1 VSTVLVDNTG
11 LSAVALSATT
21 VTIGSF
27 AVGSGAS
34 RCIYLVVSQWKATD
48 LQPTAAFDPTG
59 VNQAFAV
66 HDSVTIAESPGT
78 RRITLFKLVNAS
90 NITANI
96 VVTWGSAC
104 DEVVVGAD
112 SWTNVDQT
120 TPFSAAVKASSGG
133 STPSSISVPNAVGDV
148 VHSAISADA
157 GSGVSIVSNQTQRWR
172 AIASGGTTEG
182 AGQSADGTGSNIT
195 MTFSGIQGGQIW
207 THIGVAIQQA
217 SGGAA
222 APTQAPLLPTMA
234 IAPHKGRIG
243 PLAMVMRALRPPQ
256 QTTPSATTAI
266 GTGAALSPST
276 AVGSG
281 SVAAAGGGAAP
292 SQSTAYAVGNAIV
305 GATGNTRSDST
316 EATQST
322 AVASGSGAAPSNS
335 AAAAAASSR
344 AAGNGRADSNS
355 TDTGSGAS
363 GAAGTGNTLGVS
375 VAPGSSSSV
384 VSAIG
389 TGASLAQSTA
399 QASGS
404 ATSAGS
410 GQASSPSA
418 ARAAGASTVS
428 ATGSTSSVSAARGAG
443 AVVASSV
450 GTALSIA
457 SGLTAAIARAL
468 GTGFSLALSFLQGSS
483 RDLDP
488 THHLDEPLSIEFDSL
503 ESAIDFTSLATTIDF
518 DAIETV
524 LVFLDGG
531 TDVLELTILKGELTP
546 IAMTLQG
553 ADPVTGALVKYDVSA
568 ASSVKLNAGRPGGTL
583 VINAKDLV
591 KTDAVNGRVTYNP
604 ASPETDV
611 AGKYDALVVATFPG
625 SPGVVRKFPGKLTI
639 KDAIA

>member
-34 RCIYLVVSQWKATD
+34 RCIYLAVSQWKATD

-59 VNQAFAV
+59 VNQAFLV

-120 TPFSAAVKASSGG
+120 TPFSAAVKASSPG

-222 APTQAPLLPTMA
+222 VPTQTPLRNPLPA
-234 IAPHKGRIG
+234 FKRAFGKSS
-243 PLAMVMRALRPPQ
+243 LALRPRQMPAAPGVATFAGLNVDTSQ
-256 QTTPSATTAI
+256 AVPIGGSAAVAVLDQVTSSQAVPVA
-266 GTGAALSPST
+266 GAAS
-276 AVGSG
+276 V
-281 SVAAAGGGAAP
+281 SVAEQVTS
-292 SQSTAYAVGNAIV
+292 SQ
-305 GATGNTRSDST
+305 
-316 EATQST
+316 
-322 AVASGSGAAPSNS
+322 
-335 AAAAAASSR
+335 
-344 AAGNGRADSNS
+344 
-355 TDTGSGAS
+355 
-363 GAAGTGNTLGVS
+363 S
-375 VAPGSSSSV
+375 VAPGGSVTLSVLEQLTSTRAVPIGGSIALGVAVQVSSV
-384 VSAIG
+384 QAVPINGAIGAAVLVQITSTQQIPIGGTISGGSGAIVTSAASVLIGGNIAVSALEQL
-389 TGASLAQSTA
+389 ASSIQVLLG
-399 QASGS
+399 GS
-404 ATSAGS
+404 ATIAVRLQVTSAVPVPLAGLIAAAIGLAGS
-410 GQASSPSA
+410 SSA
-418 ARAAGASTVS
+418 AIPLSGSITISVAAPF
-428 ATGSTSSVSAARGAG
+428 TGT
-443 AVVASSV
+443 
-450 GTALSIA
+450 
-457 SGLTAAIARAL
+457 
-468 GTGFSLALSFLQGSS
+468 
-483 RDLDP
+483 
-488 THHLDEPLSIEFDSL
+488 HLDEPLSIDFDAL
-503 ESAIDFTSLATTIDF
+503 ATAIDFTSLATTIDF

-568 ASSVKLNAGRPGGTL
+568 ASSVQLNVGKPGAAL
-583 VINAKDLV
+583 IVSAKDLA
-591 KTDAVNGRVTYNP
+591 KTDGANGRVTYNP

-639 KDAIA
+639 RDAIA